1 MRIITAMLLTSC
13 FLAAGCEALKRKSK
27 NGTIEPP
34 PNNAGQGMPTSA
46 SLVSY
51 LNNQADRVAVIE
63 SNDLDI
69 ITHVQ
74 GRRMPGLK
82 GFMVCEKPRNFRLTG
97 EAVGT
102 DYVDIGSNNEQ
113 FWFWVKDGSAPLYY
127 CNYTDYE
134 RGVQLPLPFQ
144 PEWVVQALGMA
155 KYDPN
160 GRYRVE
166 QKGNT
171 YELIEEITL
180 QGQPARKIT
189 VFNARNVT
197 DDQPQVMAHIIQD
210 ARGKTLCQATVKRMR
225 VSEYRTQQGAGRISY
240 PAEVQLEWPSEQLA
254 MTMKIG
260 KASVNHKM
268 NNGDASRYF
277 TLPNWNGLKRIDLAQ
292 MRPGSPTGRTIDQA
306 GGFR

>member
-1 MRIITAMLLTSC
+1 MRIITAMLLSCC
-13 FLAAGCEALKRKSK
+13 FLSAGCEALKRKSK
-27 NGTIEPP
+27 TDNIEPP
-34 PNNAGQGMPTSA
+34 PPGPASTPTSA

-51 LNNQADRVAVIE
+51 LNRQADRVAVLE
-63 SNDLDI
+63 SSDVDI

-74 GRRMPGLK
+74 GKRMPGLK

-113 FWFWVKDGSAPLYY
+113 FWFWVKDGASPLYY
-127 CNYTDYE
+127 CSYSDYE

-160 GRYRVE
+160 GKYRVE

-171 YELIEEITL
+171 YELIEEMML

-189 VFNARNVT
+189 VFNSRNVS
-197 DDQPQVMAHIIQD
+197 DDQPQVMAHIVQD
-210 ARGKTLCQATVKRMR
+210 ARSGKTLCQATVKRMR
-225 VSEYRTQQGAGRISY
+225 FVEYRTQQGAGRVY
-240 PAEVQLEWPSEQLA
+240 FPAEIQLEWPSEQLA

-260 KASVNHKM
+260 KATANHKM
-268 NNGDASRYF
+268 SNADASRYF

-292 MRPGSPTGRTIDQA
+292 MRPGSPTGRIIDQA